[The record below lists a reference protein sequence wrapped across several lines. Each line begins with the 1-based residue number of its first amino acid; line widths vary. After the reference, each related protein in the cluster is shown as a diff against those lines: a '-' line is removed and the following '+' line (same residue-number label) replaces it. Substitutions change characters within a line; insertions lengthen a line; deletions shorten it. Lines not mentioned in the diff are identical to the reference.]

1 MIKEEIKKALQNA
14 NLSGALTRFSEAYA
28 VSRRKAYE
36 GLDFEEIR
44 EKIASIKAY
53 VADHLDE
60 MIQQFINV
68 AKQNG
73 AKVFFTKSPE
83 EVRNYIIEL
92 AKKNNVK
99 SIVKSKSM
107 ATEEIHLNKYLKEQ
121 GIEVNE
127 TDLGEWIIQLA
138 GQRPSHMVLP
148 AIHLTRYDVSEVFT
162 KKVEPVEPDIPQMVK
177 FARKHLRRKFMAAD
191 MGITG
196 ANIAVAETGSL
207 VIFTNEGNA
216 RLTMALPKIHVAVV
230 GVEKL
235 VPKLEDIIPIVQ
247 ALPRSATAQLITSYI
262 SIVTKPYI
270 HLDGSQKDFHIILFD
285 NNRSAIARDPVFKQ
299 TLQCIRCAS
308 CLNVCP
314 VFRIIGG
321 HVFGKVYTGG
331 IGTILTAWTEGL
343 KASKDIQGLCIQCG
357 NCVQVCP
364 GKINI
369 PELIV
374 EIRKKLAKEE
384 GLSVTTKAIYSV
396 VNNRKLFHTI
406 LRTASKLQKPF
417 EKQGFIRHL
426 PFFLSELT
434 EHRSLPAIADVPF
447 RDRFKK
453 IKQPES
459 QTKAV
464 FFAGCLIDFAYPE
477 IGEALVKLLNA
488 AGIEV
493 LFPQEQTCCGAPAR
507 YSGVMDV
514 AAGNSKQN
522 VEAVLSIDAQY
533 VVSACPTCTVA
544 LKKQFVKDLT
554 EQGYPE
560 EIIKK
565 AQILSNKVVDAS
577 ELINELINKGKIKF
591 KSNSEEKFTYHDP
604 CHLIRSLGIYQQP
617 RQSLEAAGLQLIE
630 MFESDTC
637 CGMGGSYSLKFPEI
651 SSTILRRKIE
661 NIKKTEVNLVCTD
674 CPGCV
679 MQIKGGIDKE
689 NLPIKV
695 KHSLEI
701 LAERIEEEA

>member
-1 MIKEEIKKALQNA
+1 MIREEIKKALQNA

-28 VSRRKAYE
+28 VSRQKAYE
-36 GLDFEEIR
+36 GLNFEELR
-44 EKIASIKAY
+44 EKIASIKSY
-53 VADHLDE
+53 VAEHLDE
-60 MIQQFINV
+60 LIQTFIKS
-68 AKQNG
+68 ATENG
-73 AKVFFTKSPE
+73 AKVFYTKSPD

-107 ATEEIHLNKYLKEQ
+107 ATEEIHLNKYLKEH
-121 GIEVNE
+121 GMEVNE

-148 AIHLTRYDVSEVFT
+148 AIHLTRYDVSDVFT
-162 KKVEPVEPDIPQMVK
+162 KKVEPVEPDIARMVK
-177 FARKHLRRKFMAAD
+177 FARKHLRRKFLAAD

-196 ANIAVAETGSL
+196 ANIAIAETGTL

-216 RLTMALPKIHVAVV
+216 RLTMALPKIHIAVV

-235 VPKLEDIIPIVQ
+235 VAKMEDIFPIVK

-262 SIVTKPYI
+262 SFVNKPYRHI
-270 HLDGSQKDFHIILFD
+270 DGSQKEFHIILFD
-285 NNRSAIARDPVFKQ
+285 NNRSVIAKDPIFKQ
-299 TLQCIRCAS
+299 SLQCIRCAS

-314 VFRIIGG
+314 VFRLIGG

-357 NCVQVCP
+357 NCVRVCP
-364 GKINI
+364 GKIDI
-369 PELIV
+369 PELIL
-374 EIRKKLAKEE
+374 EIRKRLAKEE
-384 GLSVTTKAIYSV
+384 GLNFKTKAIYSI
-396 VNNRKLFHTI
+396 VNNRKLFHSI
-406 LRTASKLQKPF
+406 LRAASKLQKPF

-434 EHRSLPAIADVPF
+434 TERSLPAIADVPF

-459 QTKAV
+459 DKKAI

-488 AGIEV
+488 ADMEV
-493 LFPQEQTCCGAPAR
+493 LFPEEQTCCGAPAR

-514 AAGNSKQN
+514 AANNSKQN
-522 VEAVLSIDAQY
+522 IEALLSVDAEY
-533 VVSACPTCTVA
+533 IVSACPTCTVA
-544 LKKQFVKDLT
+544 LKKQFVKDLK
-554 EQGYPE
+554 EQNYGQDL
-560 EIIKK
+560 IKS
-565 AQILSNKVVDAS
+565 AQRLAEKVLDAS
-577 ELINELINKGKIKF
+577 ELINKLIKEDKIKF
-591 KSNSEEKFTYHDP
+591 DKLPETAFTYHDP
-604 CHLIRSLGIYQQP
+604 CHLIRSLGIYKEP
-617 RQSLEAAGLQLIE
+617 RESLESSGMKLIE

-651 SSTILRRKIE
+651 SGNILRRKLD
-661 NIKKTEVNLVCTD
+661 NIIKTETKLVCTD

-679 MQIKGGIDKE
+679 MQIRGGVDKE
-689 NLPIKV
+689 GLPIEV
-695 KHSLEI
+695 KHSLQV
-701 LAERIEEEA
+701 LAERLKK

>member
-1 MIKEEIKKALQNA
+1 MIKEEIKRALQNA
-14 NLSGALTRFSEAYA
+14 NLAGALTRFSEAYS

-44 EKIASIKAY
+44 DKIASLKAY
-53 VADHLDE
+53 VAENLNEIIDT
-60 MIQQFINV
+60 FIKS
-68 AKQNG
+68 ALENG
-73 AKVFFTKSPE
+73 AKVFYTTKPD
-83 EVRNYIIEL
+83 EVRKYIIDL

-107 ATEEIHLNKYLKEQ
+107 ATEEIHLNKYLREE

-162 KKVEPVEPDIPQMVK
+162 KKVEPIEPDISKMVK
-177 FARKHLRRKFMAAD
+177 FARKHLRRKFLAAD

-196 ANIAVAETGSL
+196 ANIAVAETGTL
-207 VIFTNEGNA
+207 LIFTNEGNA

-235 VPKLEDIIPIVQ
+235 VAKFEDIFPIIR

-262 SIVTKPYI
+262 SFVNKPYT
-270 HLDGSQKDFHIILFD
+270 HFDGSQKEFHIILFD
-285 NNRSAIARDPVFKQ
+285 NNRSAMAKDPNFKQ
-299 TLQCIRCAS
+299 TFQCIRCAS

-314 VFRIIGG
+314 VFRLIGG

-357 NCVQVCP
+357 NCVKVCP
-364 GKINI
+364 GKIDI
-369 PELIV
+369 PGLIL
-374 EIRKKLAKEE
+374 EIRKRLAKEE
-384 GLSVTTKAIYSV
+384 GLNFKTKVIYSI
-396 VNNRKLFHTI
+396 VNNRKLFHSI
-406 LRTASKLQKPF
+406 LKAASKFQKPI
-417 EKQGFIRHL
+417 EKEGFIRHL
-426 PFFLSELT
+426 PFFLSDLT
-434 EHRSLPAIADVPF
+434 EGRSLPAISDVPF

-453 IKQPES
+453 IIQP
-459 QTKAV
+459 KFDKKV
-464 FFAGCLIDFAYPE
+464 IFFAGCLIDFAYPE
-477 IGEALVKLLNA
+477 IGEALVKLLNS

-493 LFPQEQTCCGAPAR
+493 LFPIEQTCCGAPAR

-514 AAGNSKQN
+514 AANNAKQN
-522 VEAVLSIDAQY
+522 IEALLTTEADY
-533 VVSACPTCTVA
+533 VISACPTCTVA
-544 LKKQFVKDLT
+544 LKKQFTKDLL
-554 EQGYPE
+554 EQNFNE
-560 EIIKK
+560 ELIKK
-565 AQILSNKVVDAS
+565 AEVLAKKVKDAS
-577 ELINELINKGKIKF
+577 ELINKLIREDKIKF
-591 KSNSEEKFTYHDP
+591 KSTPQESFTYHDP
-604 CHLIRSLGIYQQP
+604 CHLIRSLGIYKEP
-617 RQSLEAAGLQLIE
+617 RESLISAGLNLVE

-651 SSTILRRKIE
+651 SKTILKRKLE
-661 NIKKTEVNLVCTD
+661 NIKKTEVKLVCTD

-679 MQIKGGIDKE
+679 MQIRGGVDKE
-689 NLPIKV
+689 GLSLQV
-695 KHSLEI
+695 RHSIEI
-701 LAERIEEEA
+701 LAERLKKG

>member
-14 NLSGALTRFSEAYA
+14 NLSEALTRFSEAYA

-44 EKIASIKAY
+44 DKIASVKAY
-53 VADHLDE
+53 VAEHLDDVV
-60 MIQQFINV
+60 QTFIKS
-68 AKQNG
+68 AKANG
-73 AKVFFTKSPE
+73 AKVFYTKNPD
-83 EVRNYIIEL
+83 EVRKYIIDL

-107 ATEEIHLNKYLKEQ
+107 ATEEIHLNKYLKEE

-148 AIHLTRYDVSEVFT
+148 AIHLTRYDVSDVFT
-162 KKVEPVEPDIPQMVK
+162 KKVEPIEPDIAQMVK
-177 FARKHLRRKFMAAD
+177 FARKHLRRKFLAAD

-196 ANIAVAETGSL
+196 ANIAIAETGTL
-207 VIFTNEGNA
+207 VLFTNEGNA

-235 VPKLEDIIPIVQ
+235 VAKFEDIFPIIR

-262 SIVTKPYI
+262 SFVNKPYI
-270 HLDGSQKDFHIILFD
+270 HIDGSQKEFHIILLD
-285 NNRSAIARDPVFKQ
+285 NNRSSIARDPVFKQ
-299 TLQCIRCAS
+299 TIQCIRCAS

-314 VFRIIGG
+314 VFRLIGG

-357 NCVQVCP
+357 NCVKVCP
-364 GKINI
+364 GKIDI
-369 PELIV
+369 PELIL
-374 EIRKKLAKEE
+374 EIRKRLAKEE
-384 GLSVTTKAIYSV
+384 GLNFKTKAIYSV
-396 VNNRKLFHTI
+396 VNNRKLFHSL

-417 EKQGFIRHL
+417 EKSGFIRHL

-434 EHRSLPAIADVPF
+434 EKRSLPAIAEIPF
-447 RDRFKK
+447 RDRFNKIEQPKSDKK
-453 IKQPES
+453 AI
-459 QTKAV
+459 

-477 IGEALVKLLNA
+477 IGEALIKLLNR

-493 LFPQEQTCCGAPAR
+493 IFPEEQTCCGAPAR
-507 YSGVMDV
+507 YSGVMEV
-514 AAGNSKQN
+514 AANNSKQN
-522 VEAVLSIDAQY
+522 IEALLSKEADYII
-533 VVSACPTCTVA
+533 SACPTCTVA
-544 LKKQFVKDLT
+544 LKKQFIKDLK
-554 EQGYPE
+554 EQNYSI

-565 AQILSNKVVDAS
+565 AEKLSEKVKDTS
-577 ELINELINKGKIKF
+577 ELINRLIKEGKIKF
-591 KSNSEEKFTYHDP
+591 KTAPELSYTYHDP
-604 CHLIRSLGIYQQP
+604 CHLIRTLGIYKEP
-617 RQSLEAAGLQLIE
+617 RESLTTSGMKLIE

-651 SSTILRRKIE
+651 SGTILKRKLE
-661 NIKKTEVNLVCTD
+661 NIKKTETNLVCTD

-679 MQIKGGIDKE
+679 MQIRGGVDKE
-689 NLPIKV
+689 RLSIQV
-695 KHSLEI
+695 KHSLEV
-701 LAERIEEEA
+701 LADRLKED

>member
-28 VSRRKAYE
+28 VSRQKAYE
-36 GLDFEEIR
+36 GLDFEELR
-44 EKIASIKAY
+44 EKIASIKSY
-53 VADHLDE
+53 VAEHMDE
-60 MIQQFINV
+60 VVQTFIKS
-68 AKQNG
+68 ATENG
-73 AKVFFTKSPE
+73 AKVFYTKNSD

-92 AKKNNVK
+92 AQKNNVK
-99 SIVKSKSM
+99 TIVKSKSM
-107 ATEEIHLNKYLKEQ
+107 ATEEIHLNKYLKEE
-121 GIEVNE
+121 GFEVNE

-148 AIHLTRYDVSEVFT
+148 AIHLTRYDVSDVFT
-162 KKVEPVEPDIPQMVK
+162 EKVEPVEPDIARMVK
-177 FARKHLRRKFMAAD
+177 FARKHLRRKFLAAD

-196 ANIAVAETGSL
+196 ANIAVAETGTL

-235 VPKLEDIIPIVQ
+235 VAKMEDIFPIVK

-262 SIVTKPYI
+262 SFVSKPYKHI
-270 HLDGSQKDFHIILFD
+270 DGSQKEFHIILFD
-285 NNRSAIARDPVFKQ
+285 NNRGVMAKDPIFKQ

-314 VFRIIGG
+314 VFRLIGG

-357 NCVQVCP
+357 NCVRVCP
-364 GKINI
+364 GKIDI
-369 PELIV
+369 PELIL
-374 EIRKKLAKEE
+374 EIRKRLAKEE
-384 GLSVTTKAIYSV
+384 GLNFKTRVIYSV
-396 VNNRKLFHTI
+396 VNNRKLFHSI
-406 LRTASKLQKPF
+406 LKAASKLQKPF

-426 PFFLSELT
+426 PLFLSDLT
-434 EHRSLPAIADVPF
+434 KERSLPAITDVPF

-453 IKQPES
+453 IKQPKSER
-459 QTKAV
+459 KAI
-464 FFAGCLIDFAYPE
+464 FFGGCLIDFAYPE

-488 AGIEV
+488 ANIEV
-493 LFPQEQTCCGAPAR
+493 FFPEEQTCCGAPAR

-514 AAGNSKQN
+514 AANNSIQN
-522 VEAVLSIDAQY
+522 IKSLLSIDVDY
-533 VVSACPTCTVA
+533 IVSACPTCTVA
-544 LKKQFVKDLT
+544 LKKQFIKDLR
-554 EQGYPE
+554 EQNYE
-560 EIIKK
+560 EDLIKT
-565 AQILSNKVVDAS
+565 AQRVAEKVLDAS
-577 ELINELINKGKIKF
+577 EFINKLIKEDKIKF
-591 KSNSEEKFTYHDP
+591 EKLHETVFTYHDP
-604 CHLIRSLGIYQQP
+604 CHLIRSLGIYKEP
-617 RQSLEAAGLQLIE
+617 REILETSGMKLIE

-651 SSTILRRKIE
+651 SGNILKRKLD
-661 NIKKTEVNLVCTD
+661 NIKKTEAKLVCTD

-679 MQIKGGIDKE
+679 MQIRGGVDKE
-689 NLPIKV
+689 RIPIEV
-695 KHSLEI
+695 KHSLQV
-701 LAERIEEEA
+701 LAERLKR

>member
-14 NLSGALTRFSEAYA
+14 NLGGALTRFSEAYA
-28 VSRRKAYE
+28 VSRARAYE
-36 GLDFEEIR
+36 GLNFEELR
-44 EKIASIKAY
+44 EKIARAKAY
-53 VADHLDE
+53 VAENLE
-60 MIQQFINV
+60 EIVQTFIRS
-68 AKQNG
+68 AEKNG
-73 AKVFFTKSPE
+73 AKVFYTKSPE
-83 EVRNYIIEL
+83 EVRKYIIEL
-92 AKKNNVK
+92 AKKHNVK

-107 ATEEIHLNKYLKEQ
+107 ATEEIHLNKYLKDE

-162 KKVEPVEPDIPQMVK
+162 KKVEPIEPDIARMVK
-177 FARKHLRRKFMAAD
+177 FARKHLRRKFLAAD
-191 MGITG
+191 MGISG
-196 ANIAVAETGSL
+196 ANIAIAETGTIVL
-207 VIFTNEGNA
+207 FTNEGNA
-216 RLTMALPKIHVAVV
+216 RLTMTLPKIHVAVV

-235 VPKLEDIIPIVQ
+235 VARFEDIFPIIR

-262 SIVTKPYI
+262 SFVSKPYTHI
-270 HLDGSQKDFHIILFD
+270 DGSQKDFHIVLLD
-285 NNRSAIARDPVFKQ
+285 NNRSSIAKDPVFKQ

-314 VFRIIGG
+314 VFRHIGG

-357 NCVQVCP
+357 NCVRVCP
-364 GKINI
+364 GKIDI
-369 PELIV
+369 PELIL
-374 EIRKKLAKEE
+374 EIRKRLAKEE
-384 GLSVTTKAIYSV
+384 GLSFKTKAIYSV
-396 VNNRKLFHTI
+396 VNNRKLFHSI
-406 LRTASKLQKPF
+406 LRAASKIQKPF
-417 EKQGFIRHL
+417 EKGGFIRHL

-434 EHRSLPAIADVPF
+434 AERSLPAIADIPF

-453 IKQPES
+453 IRQPKS
-459 QTKAV
+459 QKKAI

-493 LFPQEQTCCGAPAR
+493 LFPEEQTCCGAPAR

-514 AAGNSKQN
+514 AANNSRQN
-522 VEAVLSIDAQY
+522 VEALISIDADY
-533 VVSACPTCTVA
+533 IVSACPTCTVA
-544 LKKQFVKDLT
+544 LKTQFIKDLK
-554 EQGYPE
+554 EQNYGE
-560 EIIKK
+560 EIIRK
-565 AQILSNKVVDAS
+565 AQKLSEKVKDAS
-577 ELINELINKGKIKF
+577 ELINSLIKEGNIKF
-591 KSNSEEKFTYHDP
+591 KDGKEQVFTYHDP
-604 CHLIRSLGIYQQP
+604 CHLVRTLNIQKEPRESLLASGMKIT
-617 RQSLEAAGLQLIE
+617 E

-651 SSTILRRKIE
+651 SGTILKRKLE
-661 NIKKTEVNLVCTD
+661 NIKKTQVSLVCTD

-679 MQIKGGIDKE
+679 MQIRGGVDREGLNIE
-689 NLPIKV
+689 V
-695 KHSLEI
+695 KHSIEV
-701 LAERIEEEA
+701 LAERMD

>member
-14 NLSGALTRFSEAYA
+14 NLSGALTRFSEAYV
-28 VSRRKAYE
+28 VSRARAYE
-36 GLDFEEIR
+36 GLDFEAIR
-44 EKIASIKAY
+44 EKIVSIKSY
-53 VADHLDE
+53 VAEHLDE
-60 MIQQFINV
+60 VIQTFIKS
-68 AKQNG
+68 ATENG

-83 EVRNYIIEL
+83 EVINYIIEL
-92 AKKNNVK
+92 AQKNNVK

-107 ATEEIHLNKYLKEQ
+107 ATEEIHLNKYLKEKD
-121 GIEVNE
+121 IEVNE

-148 AIHLTRYDVSEVFT
+148 AIHLTRYDVSDVFT
-162 KKVEPVEPDIPQMVK
+162 KKVEPVEPDIAQMVK
-177 FARKHLRRKFMAAD
+177 FARKHLRRKFLAAD

-196 ANIAVAETGSL
+196 ANIAVAETGTL

-216 RLTMALPKIHVAVV
+216 RLTMLLPKIHVAVV

-235 VPKLEDIIPIVQ
+235 VAKLEDILPIVQ

-262 SIVTKPYI
+262 SFVNKPEI
-270 HLDGSQKDFHIILFD
+270 HIDGSQKEFHIILLD

-299 TLQCIRCAS
+299 ALQCIRCAS

-314 VFRIIGG
+314 VFRLIGG

-331 IGTILTAWTEGL
+331 IGTILTVWTEGL
-343 KASKDIQGLCIQCG
+343 KASSDIQGLCIQCG
-357 NCVQVCP
+357 NCVRVCP

-384 GLSVTTKAIYSV
+384 GLSFKTKAIYSV

-406 LRTASKLQKPF
+406 LRAASKLQKPF
-417 EKQGFIRHL
+417 ETKGFIRHL

-434 EHRSLPAIADVPF
+434 QERSLPAIADVPF
-447 RDRFKK
+447 RDRFKN
-453 IKQPES
+453 IEQPKS
-459 QTKAV
+459 QKKAV

-477 IGEALVKLLNA
+477 IGEALVKLLNS

-493 LFPQEQTCCGAPAR
+493 LFPEEQTCCGAPAR

-514 AAGNSKQN
+514 AANNSKQN
-522 VEAVLSIDAQY
+522 VEALLSVEADYI
-533 VVSACPTCTVA
+533 VSACPTCTVA
-544 LKKQFVKDLT
+544 LKKQFIKDLK
-554 EQGYPE
+554 EQNYSE
-560 EIIKK
+560 ELIKK
-565 AQILSNKVVDAS
+565 AERLSEKVRDAS
-577 ELINELINKGKIKF
+577 EFVNSLIKEGKIKF
-591 KSNSEEKFTYHDP
+591 KEAPEITFTYHDP
-604 CHLIRSLGIYQQP
+604 CHLVRSLNISQEP
-617 RQSLEAAGLQLIE
+617 RESLISAGLKLVE

-651 SSTILRRKIE
+651 SGTILRRKLE
-661 NIKKTEVNLVCTD
+661 NIKKTEAKLVCTD

-679 MQIKGGIDKE
+679 MQILGGVDKE
-689 NLPIKV
+689 GLSIEV
-695 KHSLEI
+695 KHSLEV
-701 LAERIEEEA
+701 LAERVK